1 MSRFEARLILIDLDG
16 TLVDSVPDLAW
27 AVDATMDDL
36 GLSRRGE
43 QAVRHWVGNG
53 VERLVKRALTQQLA
67 AEPASELYARALPVF
82 MAHYQAS
89 NGKYSRLF
97 PGVEQGVRELAAT
110 GRRLGC
116 VTNKAE
122 QFTLPLL
129 DTLGILKYFG
139 LVVSGDTTPHKKPHP
154 EPLLHAARHFD
165 IAPEHSLMVGD
176 SRHDVEAA
184 RAAGFKVLCVN
195 YGYNHGEDI
204 RHAAPDAVIDSLVD
218 VKNFLT

>member
-1 MSRFEARLILIDLDG
+1 MSRIDARLILIDLDG
-16 TLVDSVPDLAW
+16 TLVDSVPDLVW

-36 GLSRRGE
+36 GLPRRGE
-43 QAVRHWVGNG
+43 HAVRHWVGNG
-53 VERLVKRALTQQLA
+53 VERLVKRALTLDLY
-67 AEPASELYARALPVF
+67 AEPEAAMYARALPVF
-82 MAHYQAS
+82 MAHYQAA

-97 PGVEQGVRELAAT
+97 PGVAQGVRELAAS
-110 GRRLGC
+110 GRHLAC

-122 QFTLPLL
+122 RFTLPLL
-129 DTLGILKYFG
+129 ETLGVLSDFG

-165 IAPEHSLMVGD
+165 IAPAQSLMIGD

-195 YGYNHGEDI
+195 YGYNHGDDI
-204 RHAAPDAVIDSLVD
+204 RDAAPDAVIDSLVD
-218 VKNFLT
+218 VKDYLL